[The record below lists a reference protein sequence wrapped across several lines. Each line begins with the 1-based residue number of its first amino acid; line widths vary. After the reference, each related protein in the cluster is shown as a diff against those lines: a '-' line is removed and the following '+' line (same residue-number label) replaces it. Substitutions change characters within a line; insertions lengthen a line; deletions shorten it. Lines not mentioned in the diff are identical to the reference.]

1 MKSHNPQL
9 GYALEENRVP
19 VVRLKNCLIVS
30 IQGTLHDRQALQLQQ
45 DILAETKHDRSAG
58 LILDISAVPILD
70 SYLTRVL
77 NNIAREAQLMGTRS
91 AIVGMRPAIAI
102 ALVTM
107 GLEFGA
113 NIETALNLDAA
124 LELMARSDSDEQR
137 EIDS

>member
-1 MKSHNPQL
+1 VKSHNVP
-9 GYALEENRVP
+9 GGRALEENRVP

-30 IQGTLHDRQALQLQQ
+30 IQGSLHDRQALQLQE
-45 DILAETKHDRSAG
+45 DILAETKRNRSRG

-113 NIETALNLDAA
+113 NVETALNLDAA
-124 LELMARSDSDEQR
+124 LELMVKDEAASPER
-137 EIDS
+137 ES

>member
-1 MKSHNPQL
+1 VKSHNPHL

-30 IQGTLHDRQALQLQQ
+30 IQGSLHDRQALQLQD
-45 DILAETKHDRSAG
+45 DILAETKRDRSTG

-77 NNIAREAQLMGTRS
+77 NNIAREAQLMGARS
-91 AIVGMRPAIAI
+91 VIVGMRPAIAI

-113 NIETALNLDAA
+113 NIKTALNLDAA
-124 LELMARSDSDEQR
+124 FEYMEESDA
-137 EIDS
+137 

>member
-1 MKSHNPQL
+1 MKGHNAQVDH
-9 GYALEENRVP
+9 ALQENRVP
-19 VVRLKNCLIVS
+19 VVRLRNCLIVS
-30 IQGTLHDRQALQLQQ
+30 IQGSLHDRQALQLQE
-45 DILAETKHDRSAG
+45 DILAETRRNRSRG

-113 NIETALNLDAA
+113 NVETALNLDAA
-124 LELMARSDSDEQR
+124 LELMER
-137 EIDS
+137 EPAEPETAF

>member
-1 MKSHNPQL
+1 MKSHNPHL

-30 IQGTLHDRQALQLQQ
+30 IQGSLHDRQALQLQD
-45 DILAETKHDRSAG
+45 DILAETKRDRSTG

-77 NNIAREAQLMGTRS
+77 NNIAREAQLMGARS
-91 AIVGMRPAIAI
+91 VIVGMRPAIAI

-113 NIETALNLDAA
+113 NIKTALNLDAA
-124 LELMARSDSDEQR
+124 FEYMEKSDA
-137 EIDS
+137 

>member
-1 MKSHNPQL
+1 MKSHNPHL

-30 IQGTLHDRQALQLQQ
+30 IQGSLHDRQALQLQD
-45 DILAETKHDRSAG
+45 DILAETKRDRSTG

-77 NNIAREAQLMGTRS
+77 NNIAREAQLMGARS
-91 AIVGMRPAIAI
+91 VIVGMRPAIAI

-113 NIETALNLDAA
+113 NIKTALNLDAA
-124 LELMARSDSDEQR
+124 FEYMEESDA
-137 EIDS
+137 